1 MNDDP
6 NALARVWVD
15 VVAELT
21 SDDPGS
27 NLPALSSKQK
37 AFVRLVR
44 PLTLALVLHSSRF
57 HRHLLKRR
65 SSAIYASRSCRH
77 SDATSAARSRD
88 SVSAS
93 HSKTMPTHP
102 PNRSRSARAA
112 VSSSR
117 STHRAHTVG
126 ADSPKATENLRT
138 PRLPRPKKST
148 TTAKHSRA
156 FTNRGRRTSR
166 SRPLLLLLRGPAPTA
181 SMRSTPFDT
190 FVIDRPT
197 DSLMPLPSRSRRR
210 RRVRTTPC
218 SSGSFGPGQDAP
230 SSCGRPLRTATVPR
244 HAGQVRLDRRIHQRL
259 HQQSS

>member
-1 MNDDP
+1 MWKHSPGGIFVACYGVLTPGGNPPNHSTPQPYARQLQHTHCRRNTGRNHVNDDP

-44 PLTLALVLHSSRF
+44 PLTLAQGFALLSVPSPFAQETIERDLREPILQALG
-57 HRHLLKRR
+57 RHLGGQVE
-65 SSAIYASRSCRH
+65 
-77 SDATSAARSRD
+77 D

-166 SRPLLLLLRGPAPTA
+166 SRPLLLLLLGPARTV
-181 SMRSTPFDT
+181 STRSTPST
-190 FVIDRPT
+190 
-197 DSLMPLPSRSRRR
+197 LL
-210 RRVRTTPC
+210 
-218 SSGSFGPGQDAP
+218 
-230 SSCGRPLRTATVPR
+230 
-244 HAGQVRLDRRIHQRL
+244 
-259 HQQSS
+259 